1 VEPIE
6 AVATLMSPEGRVDP
20 YPLYRVLHEGGPIL
34 DTGANGFVVSSYCVT
49 DAVLRDPHLVV
60 VDGSMMDEAWPDW
73 RDHRAVASIATSMLR
88 SNPPDHTRMRRLA
101 AGAFTARRVAG
112 MRDVVARQA
121 AALLDGMCDRGAAG
135 DPVDVMGAFAYPLPI
150 GVICALLGV
159 PSHDH
164 AWFRL
169 RAGDLTAVLEP
180 DVSDA
185 ELAVAD
191 RGTRDLE
198 AYLTGLVAERREAP
212 ADDLTSAL
220 VRASDAH
227 RDRLSGDELLAN
239 LLLLLVA
246 GFETTTNLIGNG
258 LVTLLEH
265 PREAAGLRAD
275 PGLAP
280 AYVEELLRY
289 DSPVQLTS
297 RLALRPTALPDLDLP
312 TGWLMLLLGA
322 ANRDPARFRE
332 PDRFDPWRADGGP
345 ISFGAGAHYC
355 LGAPLARLEAQIAI
369 PLLLRDL
376 PGLALA
382 GEPERRDR
390 LTLRGYARLPVT
402 ATP

>member
-1 VEPIE
+1 VDPIE

-20 YPLYRVLHEGGPIL
+20 YPLYRVLHEAGPIL
-34 DTGANGFVVSSYCVT
+34 DTGASGVVVSSYSVV

-60 VDGSMMDEAWPDW
+60 VDASMMDEVWPDW
-73 RDHRAVASIATSMLR
+73 RAHRAVASIATSMLR

-112 MRDVVARQA
+112 LRDVVARQA

-198 AYLTGLVAERREAP
+198 AYLTGLVAERREA
-212 ADDLTSAL
+212 
-220 VRASDAH
+220 
-227 RDRLSGDELLAN
+227 
-239 LLLLLVA
+239 
-246 GFETTTNLIGNG
+246 
-258 LVTLLEH
+258 
-265 PREAAGLRAD
+265 
-275 PGLAP
+275 
-280 AYVEELLRY
+280 
-289 DSPVQLTS
+289 
-297 RLALRPTALPDLDLP
+297 RPT
-312 TGWLMLLLGA
+312 T
-322 ANRDPARFRE
+322 
-332 PDRFDPWRADGGP
+332 
-345 ISFGAGAHYC
+345 
-355 LGAPLARLEAQIAI
+355 
-369 PLLLRDL
+369 
-376 PGLALA
+376 
-382 GEPERRDR
+382 
-390 LTLRGYARLPVT
+390 
-402 ATP
+402 

>member
-1 VEPIE
+1 
-6 AVATLMSPEGRVDP
+6 
-20 YPLYRVLHEGGPIL
+20 
-34 DTGANGFVVSSYCVT
+34 
-49 DAVLRDPHLVV
+49 
-60 VDGSMMDEAWPDW
+60 
-73 RDHRAVASIATSMLR
+73 
-88 SNPPDHTRMRRLA
+88 
-101 AGAFTARRVAG
+101 
-112 MRDVVARQA
+112 
-121 AALLDGMCDRGAAG
+121 
-135 DPVDVMGAFAYPLPI
+135 
-150 GVICALLGV
+150 
-159 PSHDH
+159 
-164 AWFRL
+164 
-169 RAGDLTAVLEP
+169 
-180 DVSDA
+180 
-185 ELAVAD
+185 
-191 RGTRDLE
+191 
-198 AYLTGLVAERREAP
+198 
-212 ADDLTSAL
+212 
-220 VRASDAH
+220 VRASDAD

-312 TGWLMLLLGA
+312 TGGWLMLLLGA